1 MKATCNVE
9 KLKNAVTLADRMTG
23 KNMTLPILNAILLI
37 AEGKSIKIRSTNLN
51 VGIELEIPATV
62 EVEGM
67 VVLKGDIVANV
78 CGNIS
83 GATEV
88 ILTLENDNLM
98 MKAAKATTIIKALPT
113 DEFPTL
119 PVVEGDHIE
128 IKRSLLE
135 DGIRS
140 VYFAAA
146 VTDIKP
152 EIASIYLYSESGVLY
167 MVATDSFRLAEKKI
181 PIKGIPDISKIL
193 IPYKNIN
200 DVLRALEVCG
210 DMVRIAYTRNQIAF
224 SGNGVY
230 FTSRLI
236 DGGFPPYQLI
246 IPKEETT
253 SVVVMK
259 QDLINTLK
267 LSTIFADKFF
277 QVVFTIDP
285 QTKQLSIASKNSDV
299 GSVSS
304 TVDAVIKGEAIEVV
318 CNLKYFL
325 DVFQAISGDSVSLS
339 FTTPQKPIVIKG
351 VTDTNFLYLLMP
363 TNR

>member
-1 MKATCNVE
+1 MKVTCNVE

-37 AEGKSIKIRSTNLN
+37 AEGNTIKIRSTNLN
-51 VGIELEIPATV
+51 VGIELEIPANI
-62 EVEGM
+62 EQEGS
-67 VVLKGDIVANV
+67 VVLKGDVVANV
-78 CGNIS
+78 CNNIS
-83 GATEV
+83 GTTDV
-88 ILTLENDNLM
+88 VLTLEHDNLM
-98 MKAAKATTIIKALPT
+98 MKAHKTNTIIKALPT

-119 PVVEGDHIE
+119 PVVEGEHIE
-128 IKRSLLE
+128 IKRAILE
-135 DGIRS
+135 EGIRS

-146 VTDIKP
+146 TTDIKP
-152 EIASIYLYSESGVLY
+152 EIASIYLYCESETLY
-167 MVATDSFRLAEKKI
+167 IVATDSFRLAEKKI
-181 PIKGIPDISKIL
+181 SIKGLPDISKIL

-210 DMVRIAYTRNQIAF
+210 ETVRIAYTRNQIAF

-246 IPKEETT
+246 IPKEEMT

-267 LSTIFADKFF
+267 LSTVFADKFF
-277 QVVFTIDP
+277 QVVFSIDP
-285 QTKQLSIASKNSDV
+285 SQKQFTITSKNSDV

-304 TVDAVIKGEAIEVV
+304 TVDAVIQGEPIEVV

-325 DVFQAISGDSVSLS
+325 DVFQAVTGDSMSLS
-339 FTTPQKPIVIKG
+339 FTTAQKPIVIRS
-351 VTDTNFLYLLMP
+351 VSDTNFLYLLMP

>member
-1 MKATCNVE
+1 MKATCNIE
-9 KLKNAVTLADRMTG
+9 KLKTAVTLADRMTG

-37 AEGKSIKIRSTNLN
+37 AEGNTIKIRSTNLN
-51 VGIELEIPATV
+51 VGIELEIPATID
-62 EVEGM
+62 VEGS
-67 VVLKGDIVANV
+67 VVLKGDVVASV
-78 CGNIS
+78 CNNIS
-83 GATEV
+83 GANDV
-88 ILTLENDNLM
+88 LLTLENDNLM
-98 MKAAKATTIIKALPT
+98 MKATKATTIIKALPS

-119 PVVEGDHIE
+119 PTVEGDHIE
-128 IKRSLLE
+128 IKRAVLE
-135 DGIRS
+135 EGIRS
-140 VYFAAA
+140 VFFASAT
-146 VTDIKP
+146 TDIKP
-152 EIASIYLYSESGVLY
+152 EIASIYLYSEGGVLHI
-167 MVATDSFRLAEKKI
+167 VATDSFRLAEKKI
-181 PIKGIPDISKIL
+181 AVKGLADISKIL

-210 DMVRIAYTRNQIAF
+210 ETVRIAYTRNQIAF

-246 IPKEETT
+246 IPKEEMT

-267 LSTIFADKFF
+267 LSTIFTDKFF
-277 QVVFTIDP
+277 QVVFSIDP
-285 QTKQLSIASKNSDV
+285 SQKQLTITSKNSDV

-325 DVFQAISGDSVSLS
+325 DVFQAITGDSMSLS
-339 FTTPQKPIVIKG
+339 FTTAQKPIIIRS

>member
-1 MKATCNVE
+1 MKITCNVE

-23 KNMTLPILNAILLI
+23 KNMTLPILNAILLV
-37 AEGKSIKIRSTNLN
+37 AEGNTLKIRATNLN
-51 VGIELEIPATV
+51 VGIEIEIPATIDM
-62 EVEGM
+62 EGS
-67 VVLKGDIVANV
+67 VVLKGDIMANV
-78 CGNIS
+78 CNNITS
-83 GATEV
+83 SSDV
-88 ILTLENDNLM
+88 VLTLDHDNVM
-98 MKAAKATTIIKALPT
+98 IKSTKATTIIKALPS

-119 PVVEGDHIE
+119 PIVEGEHIE
-128 IKRSLLE
+128 IKKSVLE

-146 VTDIKP
+146 ITEIKP
-152 EIASIYLYSESGVLY
+152 EIASIYLYSEGGVLHT
-167 MVATDSFRLAEKKI
+167 VATDSFRLAEKKI
-181 PIKGIPDISKIL
+181 PIKGFPDISKIL
-193 IPYKNIN
+193 IPFKNIN
-200 DVLRALEVCG
+200 DVLRTLEVCG

-236 DGGFPPYQLI
+236 DGGFPPYTLI
-246 IPKEETT
+246 IPKEEMT

-259 QDLINTLK
+259 QDLVNTLK

-285 QTKQLSIASKNSDV
+285 SIKQLSITSKNSDV
-299 GSVSS
+299 GSVTS
-304 TVDAVIKGEAIEVV
+304 TVDAVIKGEPIEVV

-325 DVFQAISGDSVSLS
+325 DVFQAIPGDSISLS
-339 FTTPQKPIVIKG
+339 FTTSQKPIVIRS
-351 VTDTNFLYLLMP
+351 VNDTTFLYLLMP